1 MHFLGSI
8 LRGPNNNQNVNGQYK
23 MATSKIPER
32 QQLGTTNIAHL
43 S

>member
-1 MHFLGSI
+1 MHFGVAS
-8 LRGPNNNQNVNGQYK
+8 GPNNQNVNGQYK